1 MDYLSFYGYEV
12 NIHLYVCMHTLYV
25 CTYTWERAYVDVRV
39 LAWVCVCT
47 RARTSKCMWVCEL
60 VIVSM
65 RACALCVPLCVRAHI
80 HTKNIYSYTL
90 FTYVYIYIYVNT
102 FINTYT
108 CAANIIQYKTY
119 KKIINIQYSLQ
130 GTVKAHQT
138 IPYKFPPPHTHA
150 KRFFSQQ
157 YTDICFRRYVSCYI
171 HYQLL

>member
-1 MDYLSFYGYEV
+1 M
-12 NIHLYVCMHTLYV
+12 
-25 CTYTWERAYVDVRV
+25 
-39 LAWVCVCT
+39 
-47 RARTSKCMWVCEL
+47 
-60 VIVSM
+60 
-65 RACALCVPLCVRAHI
+65 
-80 HTKNIYSYTL
+80 
-90 FTYVYIYIYVNT
+90 NT

-157 YTDICFRRYVSCYI
+157 YIDICFRRYVSCYI